1 MYRSKKR
8 NYKNTQRKRFSKV
21 MCIISTIIFLF
32 TLICGVISCF
42 IQTFSYNSVDMTFY
56 AYAIPASAGL
66 SAATIG
72 FNLNY
77 QKSKKVCKEKLTF
90 IKQLYKLK
98 QELGVFSQ
106 YEASE
111 TINNQINETEN
122 MVLNNL
128 TQQDTEANE
137 QTNIVVG

>member
-1 MYRSKKR
+1 MKKRRNYRS
-8 NYKNTQRKRFSKV
+8 TQRKRFSKV
-21 MCIISTIIFLF
+21 MCIISTVIFLF
-32 TLICGVISCF
+32 TLICGIVSCF
-42 IQTFSYNSVDMTFY
+42 IQTFSYNTIDMTFY

-66 SAATIG
+66 AAATIG

-98 QELGVFSQ
+98 QELGVFNQ
-106 YEASE
+106 YEANE
-111 TINNQINETEN
+111 AINNQISETEN

-137 QTNIVVG
+137 QANIIVG